1 VIAERKHMSLPAVN
15 QMADRLFLLGLLM
28 RSEWQT
34 DHRKKDVAVTPRG
47 HRLLQLIRGARA
59 SEYAGGVAALPVKL
73 HSDLAKL
80 LRMALPKPHSSLRST
95 GLGDPT
101 LPRRQV
107 GMLANPGVLNEHG
120 LIYRTEGIAMTW
132 CSFWPRAILLWGILV
147 FGPVAAL
154 LAADSPADTAAAEA
168 LHRLLDSEWEWRL
181 VQFPERATSL
191 GDHRYDDKVTDQS
204 PAAISARRDHH
215 SAQLAAIRAIDREK
229 LAGEDRLS
237 WDVLAFNA
245 ELDVRGDE
253 LYRSVAPHR
262 KLPFSADD
270 SPFLVNQMTGPQFSL
285 PRLTLATRFANEA
298 DYRHYLGRLNA
309 LPVSLQQQR
318 TILEA
323 GRSVGWM
330 PPRVAIA
337 RLPDQFASLLKTD
350 LTYNPL
356 FAPFQ
361 KIPSEVPAQTQ
372 TELADAAEHTIRDVV
387 IPAVQVFRDYLAT
400 TYVPAGTAT
409 LGATQ
414 LPNGAAYY
422 AWSLQRYN
430 TTRMSAREIHE
441 LGLREVAR
449 IDGEMNAAMKEA
461 GFSGT
466 LAEFRTYLRTGKR
479 FQFSTAEEEL
489 VAYRDIAKRIDPQLP
504 DLFVELPRLPYGVRA
519 MRAEE
524 GNNAPHYVS
533 GALDGSRAGW
543 FEANTNNL
551 AAWPR
556 WMMDALV
563 LHEAVPG
570 HHLQIAR
577 AQELPGI
584 PKLRRAYGNSG
595 YSEGWGLYS
604 EGLGKQLG
612 LYADPYSWFGRLSLE
627 AHRACRL
634 VVDTGMHSLGWSRD
648 KAIEYL
654 IDHAQ
659 LDRGFAEAEIDR
671 YLVWPGQATAYKVG
685 EQEILT
691 LREKAKSAL
700 GARFDLRRFH
710 NAVLDHGALPLTV
723 LETSIDVW
731 IASEK
736 SIPSP

>member
-1 VIAERKHMSLPAVN
+1 
-15 QMADRLFLLGLLM
+15 MATENHFSHTIRPNETLSAAGVRCTDRGG
-28 RSEWQT
+28 
-34 DHRKKDVAVTPRG
+34 P
-47 HRLLQLIRGARA
+47 HRLATRA
-59 SEYAGGVAALPVKL
+59 M
-73 HSDLAKL
+73 L
-80 LRMALPKPHSSLRST
+80 LCSLLT
-95 GLGDPT
+95 
-101 LPRRQV
+101 
-107 GMLANPGVLNEHG
+107 
-120 LIYRTEGIAMTW
+120 
-132 CSFWPRAILLWGILV
+132 
-147 FGPVAAL
+147 FGPVAASA
-154 LAADSPADTAAAEA
+154 AADSPADTAAAQA
-168 LHRLLDSEWEWRL
+168 LHQLLDSEWEWRL
-181 VQFPERATSL
+181 AQFPERATAL
-191 GDHRYDDKVTDQS
+191 GDHRYDDRVTDRS
-204 PAAISARRDHH
+204 PAAIAARRDHH
-215 SAQLAAIRAIDREK
+215 RQRLAAIRTIDRSR
-229 LAGEDRLS
+229 LTGEDRLS
-237 WDVLAFNA
+237 WDVLEFDA

-253 LYRSVAPHR
+253 LFRAVAPGR
-262 KLPFSADD
+262 DLPFSADD
-270 SPFLVNQMTGPQFSL
+270 SPFQVNQMEGPQFNL

-298 DYRHYLGRLNA
+298 DYRHYLARLSA

-318 TILEA
+318 AILEA
-323 GRSVGWM
+323 GRSTGWM
-330 PPRVAIA
+330 PPKIAIA
-337 RLPDQFASLLKTD
+337 RLPGQFASLLNAD
-350 LTYNPL
+350 PMHNPL
-356 FAPFQ
+356 FAPFR
-361 KIPSEVPAQTQ
+361 KFSSAVPEATQ
-372 TELADAAEHTIRDVV
+372 AELSAAAALTIRDVV
-387 IPAVQVFRDYLAT
+387 IPALQEFRDYLST

-414 LPNGAAYY
+414 LPHGADYY

-449 IDGEMNAAMKEA
+449 IDGEMNAAMREA
-461 GFSGT
+461 GFIGT
-466 LAEFRTYLRTGKR
+466 LAEFRTYLRTDKR
-479 FQFSTAEEEL
+479 FQFSSAEEEL

-519 MRAEE
+519 MPADE
-524 GNNAPHYVS
+524 GNNAPHYIR

-556 WMMDALV
+556 WTMDALV

-584 PKLRRAYGNSG
+584 PKLRRASGYSG

-648 KAIEYL
+648 KAIDYL

-685 EQEILT
+685 EQEILA

-700 GARFDLRRFH
+700 GPRFDLRRFH

-723 LETSIDVW
+723 LDTSIDEW

-736 SIPSP
+736 SIPDP

>member
-1 VIAERKHMSLPAVN
+1 
-15 QMADRLFLLGLLM
+15 MAWRNFWPVALLL
-28 RSEWQT
+28 W
-34 DHRKKDVAVTPRG
+34 
-47 HRLLQLIRGARA
+47 
-59 SEYAGGVAALPVKL
+59 
-73 HSDLAKL
+73 
-80 LRMALPKPHSSLRST
+80 SSL
-95 GLGDPT
+95 
-101 LPRRQV
+101 V
-107 GMLANPGVLNEHG
+107 A
-120 LIYRTEGIAMTW
+120 
-132 CSFWPRAILLWGILV
+132 
-147 FGPVAAL
+147 GPVAAVF
-154 LAADSPADTAAAEA
+154 AADSPTDTAAAEA

-181 VQFPERATSL
+181 VQFPERATLL
-191 GDHRYDDKVTDQS
+191 GDHRYDDKLTDQS
-204 PAAISARRDHH
+204 PAAITARRDHH
-215 SAQLAAIRAIDREK
+215 RAQLAAIRAIDRTK
-229 LAGEDRLS
+229 LAGEDLLS
-237 WDVLAFNA
+237 WDVMAFNA

-253 LYRSVAPHR
+253 LYRSVAPGR
-262 KLPFSADD
+262 NLPFSADD
-270 SPFLVNQMTGPQFSL
+270 SPFLVNQMTGPQFNL

-298 DYRHYLGRLNA
+298 DYRHYLARLNA
-309 LPVSLQQQR
+309 LPLALQQQR
-318 TILEA
+318 AILEA

-350 LTYNPL
+350 LAVNPL
-356 FAPFQ
+356 FAPFP
-361 KIPSEVPAQTQ
+361 KMPSELPKQTQ
-372 TELADAAEHTIRDVV
+372 TELSSAAEHTLRDVV
-387 IPAVQVFRDYLAT
+387 IPALQVFRDYLAR
-400 TYVPAGTAT
+400 TYVPAGTTT
-409 LGATQ
+409 LGAVH
-414 LPNGAAYY
+414 LPNGADYY

-466 LAEFRTYLRTGKR
+466 LAEYRTYLRTDKR
-479 FQFSTAEEEL
+479 FQFSTAEDEL

-504 DLFVELPRLPYGVRA
+504 GLFVELPRLPYGVRA
-519 MRAEE
+519 MSAEE
-524 GNNAPHYVS
+524 GNNAPHYIG

-556 WMMDALV
+556 WTMDVLV

-577 AQELPGI
+577 AQELPGL

-595 YSEGWGLYS
+595 FSEGWGLYA

-648 KAIEYL
+648 QAIEYL

-700 GARFDLRRFH
+700 GSRFDLRRFH

-723 LETSIDVW
+723 LETSIDGW

-736 SIPSP
+736 SAPGP